1 MKKLLFLFNLLL
13 GLSAYSQNYYTGEI
27 ARGSDVVYKCLSWDP
42 PGYIIIANDQAYSRL
57 NARALYKDGTPVVPD
72 SYKRAWP
79 IDTDNSVLTSI
90 VTNVLPIDKVKE
102 LKNSN
107 KTLLIFVVVEPDGS
121 IAEVG
126 FIMSKDS
133 PLASIPVD
141 SYYEMEKQ
149 IKSKIRFILDD
160 RTKNSY
166 LWIHEVLW
174 LDFKDIK

>member
-27 ARGSDVVYKCLSWDP
+27 ARGSDVVYRCLLWGP
-42 PGYIIIANDQAYSRL
+42 PGYIIIANNRAYSRL
-57 NARALYKDGTPVVPD
+57 DARALYKDGTPVVPD
-72 SYKRAWP
+72 CYKRARP
-79 IDTDNSVLTSI
+79 TDTDNSVLTSI
-90 VTNVLPIDKVKE
+90 VTNVLPIEKVNE
-102 LKNSN
+102 LKRNN
-107 KTLLIFVVVEPDGS
+107 KILLISVVVEPDGS

-126 FIMSKDS
+126 FIMDKES

-149 IKSKIRFILDD
+149 IKSKIRFILDE

-166 LWIHEVLW
+166 LWIHEGLLV
-174 LDFKDIK
+174 DFKDIK

>member
-27 ARGSDVVYKCLSWDP
+27 ARGSDVVYRCLSWVR
-42 PGYIIIANDQAYSRL
+42 PGAIIIANDRAYSRL
-57 NARALYKDGTPVVPD
+57 KARALYKDGTPVVPD
-72 SYKRAWP
+72 CYKRVWP
-79 IDTDNSVLTSI
+79 TDTDNSVLTSI
-90 VTNVLPIDKVKE
+90 VTNVLPSEKVNE

-107 KTLLIFVVVEPDGS
+107 KSLLIFVVAEPDGS

-126 FIMSKDS
+126 FIMGKDS

-149 IKSKIRFILDD
+149 IKSKIRFILDE

-166 LWIHEVLW
+166 LWIQEL
-174 LDFKDIK
+174 LLLEFKDIK